1 MGPPFRLSDQPGQ
14 LTSINCPVKLSL
26 LALNDY
32 SFGFHGILVSLC
44 GSSVLSFYIIF
55 LLSTSAIKTK
65 TKCKIWETTINMVAN
80 YKLLIK
86 EL

>member
-14 LTSINCPVKLSL
+14 LTSINCPVKLSAGIKWLQFWFPWNSRLFMWFIGAKL
-26 LALNDY
+26 LY
-32 SFGFHGILVSLC
+32 
-44 GSSVLSFYIIF
+44 YF

-65 TKCKIWETTINMVAN
+65 TKFKIWETTINMVAN